1 MSEEN
6 KSKEEEM
13 PKEEI
18 LLNELSEYGYTEET
32 LISQSEL
39 SLFLDRK
46 SPKNKFDISLPEKL
60 YSILNLTEYDTVTV
74 SQFVSGFLKMDEEI
88 RKSRDELNEEYSN
101 KKKNFENILD
111 MCKRY
116 QSEKLNEEGF
126 SENARLSGD
135 IIESTFNVDLDGIE
149 EIILSIIYGDEKQE
163 IKQNVKQKEEEDKE
177 NNKHF
182 ELKAL
187 SGKEHLEFKLMT
199 RNYLNYV
206 AEIGSKT
213 YSLEG
218 IQNQEP
224 FFIKVEIPFDDD
236 FANDKEGNL
245 AAIVKAKIALRWSD
259 YEYYEQQQKN
269 EEPKLKKLLSDL
281 EQAEESIKKLDYIF
295 SAEKKNEKNEAENN
309 VRKSSEFLN
318 RKILEFPDNNFI
330 VDFNNERIDTVIRKG
345 IKVDFNNEK
354 EVEISMENQN
364 EEENKEEEK
373 NEEENKKEEKNEEE
387 NKEEENKDEEN
398 KESEN
403 DIQIMN
409 DNNNINNSTE
419 QVHQNFQNF
428 SYEIMNNSESNIEIA
443 NNNEIKMEN
452 ILSNNDIVNQGEQIN
467 LQDEVNIFPEKNI
480 TSYTDTLLTQST
492 RKALIQENTLPLKY
506 LPQKI
511 NKVIYDTNIST
522 LPLIDARK
530 KFTYVNMSENNNDVY
545 NSNLY

>member
-46 SPKNKFDISLPEKL
+46 SPKNKFDISLLEKL

-135 IIESTFNVDLDGIE
+135 IIESTYNVDLDGIE

-354 EVEISMENQN
+354 EVEVSMENQN

-398 KESEN
+398 KENEN

-443 NNNEIKMEN
+443 NNNEINKEN

-522 LPLIDARK
+522 LPLIDAGK
-530 KFTYVNMSENNNDVY
+530 KVTYVNMSENNNDVY
-545 NSNLY
+545 NSNIY

>member
-46 SPKNKFDISLPEKL
+46 SPKNKFDISLLEKL

-522 LPLIDARK
+522 LPLIDAGK
-530 KFTYVNMSENNNDVY
+530 KVTYVNMSENNNDV
-545 NSNLY
+545 